1 MPKFESSAAPALPD
15 RPKPKLTVI
24 EGGKGKPKTP
34 ERWSP
39 DELLKPNMPKPRAHG
54 SEKPIDVAAVMRED
68 EQKQEEIRRKISQ
81 IKMPKP
87 KAAGMSDDRWSAD
100 EVLKPNMPKPRAH
113 GAEAPVDI
121 GAIMRS
127 DAELEA
133 ATAERPRKK
142 VGAEDLPKPKAAGM
156 SDDRWS
162 ADEVLK
168 PNMPKPRAHGAEAPV
183 DLAEVMRSE
192 AGPVSKK
199 ERANIVLPKPRGY
212 EEPIELGEEDLEV
225 LEEEAPPSKPPR
237 RPPSPPPSFRE
248 AA

>member
-113 GAEAPVDI
+113 GAEAPVD
-121 GAIMRS
+121 
-127 DAELEA
+127 
-133 ATAERPRKK
+133 
-142 VGAEDLPKPKAAGM
+142 
-156 SDDRWS
+156 
-162 ADEVLK
+162 
-168 PNMPKPRAHGAEAPV
+168 
-183 DLAEVMRSE
+183 LAEVMRSE